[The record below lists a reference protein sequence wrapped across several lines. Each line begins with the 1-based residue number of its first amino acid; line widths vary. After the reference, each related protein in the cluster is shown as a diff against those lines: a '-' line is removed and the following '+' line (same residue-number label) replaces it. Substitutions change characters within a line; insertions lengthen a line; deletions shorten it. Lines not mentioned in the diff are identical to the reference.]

1 MKPASAIALYSLVHG
16 VRQGEHEVLLR
27 VVVLVA
33 HPVLNGARR
42 NHGKTGFRV
51 LLAFRG
57 LLKVGDVRLNDLP
70 AGVGQ
75 GPIHKVQ
82 ATAVGPL
89 PPGGVVLVELLTI
102 PGAGVH
108 LQNGLARLH
117 VALLNAA
124 QPRRDVVGEAALGLL
139 SVINV
144 IDAQFRLFAHL
155 LFNRR
160 GQTLSKQV
168 LVVGPP
174 GLPVTD
180 HLLHVSRFGQS
191 ARMVDK
197 DPVVASL
204 HVPSSFMPP
213 IAPKQM
219 RGGAFCRVSR
229 EPMQCIPVAAIYPP
243 PRSYSGIHRGN
254 PGDPQVAGLHRS
266 DSADSS
272 SDEVAHAQSLRFGD
286 GIGRNALTGMEHSWR
301 NIPVIREE

>member
-1 MKPASAIALYSLVHG
+1 MHG

-42 NHGKTGFRV
+42 NHGKAGFRV
-51 LLAFRG
+51 LLAFHG
-57 LLKVGDVRLNDLP
+57 LLKVGDVRLNDLL

-75 GPIHKVQ
+75 GSIHKVQ
-82 ATAVGPL
+82 AAAVRPL
-89 PPGGVVLVELLTI
+89 PPGGVVLVELLTV

-108 LQNGLARLH
+108 LQDGLARLH
-117 VALLNAA
+117 VALLDAA
-124 QPRRDVVGEAALGLL
+124 QPWRDIVGEAALGLL
-139 SVINV
+139 SVV
-144 IDAQFRLFAHL
+144 YVVDAQFCLFAHL
-155 LFNRR
+155 LFNRL
-160 GQTLSKQV
+160 GQTLRKQV
-168 LVVGPP
+168 LVIGPP

-197 DPVVASL
+197 NPVVASL

-254 PGDPQVAGLHRS
+254 PGA
-266 DSADSS
+266 SS
-272 SDEVAHAQSLRFGD
+272 SGGPTQVGHRRLELRWGRARTFTPAQG
-286 GIGRNALTGMEHSWR
+286 
-301 NIPVIREE
+301 